1 MDAGALIK
9 EARTQAGLTQAG
21 LAHAAGTSQPTLAA
35 YESGAKSPSVRTLD
49 RIIRAAGATLDVTL
63 RQAPPAHGRLLT
75 ELRAHAAEIRSAARR
90 RRIRNV
96 RVFGSAARGQD
107 TSRSDVDL
115 LVDFDAVKHGVLPL
129 AGFAGDVQTII
140 GRDVDVTTVELLR
153 AEVRQ
158 QALAEAVPL

>member
-1 MDAGALIK
+1 
-9 EARTQAGLTQAG
+9 
-21 LAHAAGTSQPTLAA
+21 
-35 YESGAKSPSVRTLD
+35 
-49 RIIRAAGATLDVTL
+49 
-63 RQAPPAHGRLLT
+63 
-75 ELRAHAAEIRSAARR
+75 
-90 RRIRNV
+90 
-96 RVFGSAARGQD
+96 
-107 TSRSDVDL
+107 VDL